1 MKRKG
6 KMLSLMLAG
15 IMVVSMAGCGTSGSG
30 EGAGAPS
37 QGSVQAGTKESV
49 QESGTGSS
57 AQTSEAEADARDPFE
72 KYEEPIT
79 VRTTMLTKSL
89 KGLKDGVTL
98 ENNAVRDIFAEYG
111 INLQYDIVADTDEDM
126 TTKINMAIA
135 TNDLPDF
142 LIVNATQF
150 KDLLDA
156 DMLEDMTDYIED
168 YASDAIKDFLAQVE
182 EDQWKNVQKDGRTY
196 GILSPNEYDDYVGVV
211 AVRKDWLEEL
221 KLEEPETM
229 EDVWS
234 IASAFKENKMD
245 GTCDIGVGLTKN
257 VIDFRTPTLFLLNAY
272 HAYYDIWLDQDGQL
286 VNSTIAPS
294 MKDALGKLHEKYEEG
309 LIDPEFGSKD
319 ATKQMEDAVAGRAG
333 VVVTKHTGPFSL
345 LNGVKLGQDW
355 AYYRIPSDDGQVVK
369 AQQSVG
375 FTEALVAVK
384 GTKHPEAMLKLMNIF
399 MKYMTEDPA
408 KYNDDAMNNFAYPF
422 KSFYP
427 NVNNK
432 IHKEYLEYLKTEKWP
447 DSIYSG
453 FDSTAEAAELWRK
466 SQDPDG
472 YTMWAVFGPDGTENA
487 VDYALE
493 NDGYLVDKYTGPVT
507 DNMAK
512 YGANLK
518 TMTEQMVTY
527 IITGQKPVDYFDEF
541 VESWK
546 TNGGDVITEEVN
558 EWYRNN

>member
-6 KMLSLMLAG
+6 RVLGLLLAG
-15 IMVVSMAGCGTSGSG
+15 VMAVSLTACGGDGG
-30 EGAGAPS
+30 ESRTASSQGAGQES
-37 QGSVQAGTKESV
+37 QKASV
-49 QESGTGSS
+49 QESSS
-57 AQTSEAEADARDPFE
+57 QQQSQESKAQEAKDPFE
-72 KYEEPIT
+72 KYADPIT

-111 INLQYDIVADTDEDM
+111 INLKYDIVADTDEDM

-135 TNDLPDF
+135 TGDLPDF
-142 LIVNATQF
+142 MIVNATQF

-156 DMLEDMTDYIED
+156 DLLVDMTDYIEE
-168 YASDAIKDFLAQVE
+168 YASDAIKDFLGQVE
-182 EDQWKNVQKDGRTY
+182 EDQWRNVQKDGRTY
-196 GILSPNEYDDYVGVV
+196 GVLSPNEYDDYVGVV
-211 AVRKDWLEEL
+211 AIRKDWMDEL
-221 KLEEPETM
+221 KLSEPKTM

-234 IASAFKENKMD
+234 IAATFKDKKMD

-257 VIDFRTPTLFLLNAY
+257 VIDFRTPTLFLLNGY
-272 HAYYDIWLDQDGQL
+272 HAYYDIWMEQDGAL
-286 VNSTIAPS
+286 VNSTIQPS
-294 MKDALGKLHEKYEEG
+294 MKEALAKLHEKYEAG

-319 ATKQMEDAVAGRAG
+319 ATKQMEDAVAGRTG

-345 LNGVKLGQDW
+345 LNGIKLGQDW

-375 FTEALVAVK
+375 FTQALVATK
-384 GTKHPEAMLKLMNIF
+384 GTEHPEAMLKLMNIF
-399 MKYMTEDPA
+399 MKYMTEDP
-408 KYNDDAMNNFAYPF
+408 KTYSDDAMNNFAYPF

-432 IHKEYLEYLKTEKWP
+432 IHKEYLEYLDTGVWP

-453 FDSTAEAAELWRK
+453 FDSTAEAAELWRNSK
-466 SQDPDG
+466 DPDG

-518 TMTEQMVTY
+518 TMSEQMITY

-546 TNGGDVITEEVN
+546 TNGGDIITQEVN
-558 EWYRNN
+558 EWYKNN

>member
-6 KMLSLMLAG
+6 RWLGLLLAASMVISLTACG
-15 IMVVSMAGCGTSGSG
+15 NTADEESADNSGQAAVSEEA
-30 EGAGAPS
+30 A
-37 QGSVQAGTKESV
+37 
-49 QESGTGSS
+49 ESGAAGGETG
-57 AQTSEAEADARDPFE
+57 AEAQAETKDPFG

-89 KGLKDGVTL
+89 KGLRDGVSL

-111 INLQYDIVADTDEDM
+111 INMQYDIVADTDEDM

-135 TNDLPDF
+135 TDDLPDF

-156 DMLEDMTDYIED
+156 DMLEDMTDYIDE
-168 YASDAIKDFLAQVE
+168 YASDAIKDFLGQVDE
-182 EDQWKNVQKDGRTY
+182 NQWKNVQKDGRTY
-196 GILSPNEYDDYVGVV
+196 GILSPVEYDDYVGVI
-211 AVRKDWLEEL
+211 AIRRDWMEQLG
-221 KLEEPETM
+221 LEEPENL
-229 EDVWS
+229 EDVWA
-234 IASAFKENKMD
+234 IANTFQEHKMD
-245 GTCDIGVGLTKN
+245 GTCDIGIGLTKN
-257 VIDFRTPTLFLLNAY
+257 VVDFRTPALFLLNAY
-272 HAYYDIWLDQDGQL
+272 HAYSNIWIEQDGQL
-286 VNSTIAPS
+286 VNSSIQPS
-294 MKDALGKLHEKYEEG
+294 MKEALAKLHEKYEEG

-319 ATKQMEDAVAGRAG
+319 QTKQMEDAVAGRTG

-355 AYYRIPSDDGQVVK
+355 AYYRMFSDDGEVVR

-375 FTEALVAVK
+375 FSEALVAIK
-384 GTKHPEAMLKLMNIF
+384 GTEHPEAMLKLMNIF

-408 KYNDDAMNNFAYPF
+408 TYSDDAMNNFAYPF

-432 IHKEYLEYLKTEKWP
+432 IHQEYLEYLESGEWP

-453 FDSTAEAAELWRK
+453 FDSTAEAAELWRN

-472 YTMWAVFGPDGTENA
+472 YTMWAVFGPEGTENA

-493 NDGYLVDKYTGPVT
+493 NGGYLVDMYTGPVT
-507 DNMAK
+507 DNMSK
-512 YGANLK
+512 YSANLK
-518 TMTEQMVTY
+518 TMEEQMITY
-527 IITGQKPVDYFDEF
+527 IITGQKPIDYFDEF
-541 VESWK
+541 VEDWK
-546 TNGGDVITEEVN
+546 ANGGDIITQEVN
-558 EWYRNN
+558 EWYQNNS

>member
-1 MKRKG
+1 MKRKDTV
-6 KMLSLMLAG
+6 LSLLLAAS
-15 IMVVSMAGCGTSGSG
+15 MVVSLTACGNEAAG
-30 EGAGAPS
+30 EGTESDGQGISQETVSESGAAAGGQS
-37 QGSVQAGTKESV
+37 SEAGTKE
-49 QESGTGSS
+49 G
-57 AQTSEAEADARDPFE
+57 AEDPFG
-72 KYEEPIT
+72 KYQEPIT
-79 VRTTMLTKSL
+79 VSTTMLTKSL
-89 KGLKDGVTL
+89 KGLKDGITL

-111 INLQYDIVADTDEDM
+111 INLEYDIVADTDEDM

-135 TNDLPDF
+135 TDDLPDF

-156 DMLEDMTDYIED
+156 DMLEDMTDYID
-168 YASDAIKDFLAQVE
+168 AYASEDIKNFLGQVE

-196 GILSPNEYDDYVGVV
+196 GILSPFEYDDYIGV
-211 AVRKDWLEEL
+211 AAIRKDWMEEL
-221 KLEEPETM
+221 KLEEPETL
-229 EDVWS
+229 EDIWK
-234 IASAFKENKMD
+234 IAGAFKDNKMG

-272 HAYYDIWLDQDGQL
+272 HAYYDIWLEEGGQL
-286 VNSTIAPS
+286 VNSTIQPS
-294 MKDALGKLHEKYEEG
+294 MKKALSKLHDKYEEG

-319 ATKQMEDAVAGRAG
+319 QTKQMEDAVAGRTG

-375 FTEALVAVK
+375 FTQALVAVR

-399 MKYMTEDPA
+399 MKYMTEEPA
-408 KYNDDAMNNFAYPF
+408 VYSDDAMNNFAYPF

-432 IHKEYLEYLKTEKWP
+432 IHKEYLEYLETGVWP

-453 FDSTAEAAELWRK
+453 FDSTAKAAELWRNSK
-466 SQDPDG
+466 DPDG
-472 YTMWAVFGPDGTENA
+472 YTMWAVFGPEGTENA

-493 NDGYLVDKYTGPVT
+493 NDGYQVDNYTGPVT
-507 DNMAK
+507 DSMAK

-518 TMTEQMVTY
+518 TMAEQMITY

-546 TNGGDVITEEVN
+546 TNGGDIITQEVN
-558 EWYRNN
+558 DWYQNK